1 MENALPGEGKGRGAF
16 FSLFK
21 RNFSPLNLSH
31 LNFRGKGQLEERGE
45 MIRDVVICKQT
56 FAQRVKMNEEEEER
70 QTLCL

>member
-21 RNFSPLNLSH
+21 RTFFPLNLSH